1 MGIDT
6 NNPSALITI
15 STRASL
21 KKYHTFN
28 LTLGLGESG
37 EEWEYQ
43 RIGTEKEKMHVER
56 ELQELREQLA
66 QVEDWKRRH
75 EQIEAE
81 LAKVWVAGGE
91 GEDEKEGVELPE
103 PEYKEKTE
111 KFDEKSVEA

>member
-1 MGIDT
+1 M
-6 NNPSALITI
+6 
-15 STRASL
+15 

-37 EEWEYQ
+37 EEWEYE

-75 EQIEAE
+75 EEIESE
-81 LAKVWVAGGE
+81 LAKVWVAGGD
-91 GEDEKEGVELPE
+91 GEDEKEGEVLPE
-103 PEYKEKTE
+103 PEYEGKAEEAGGLGEKG
-111 KFDEKSVEA
+111 VEV